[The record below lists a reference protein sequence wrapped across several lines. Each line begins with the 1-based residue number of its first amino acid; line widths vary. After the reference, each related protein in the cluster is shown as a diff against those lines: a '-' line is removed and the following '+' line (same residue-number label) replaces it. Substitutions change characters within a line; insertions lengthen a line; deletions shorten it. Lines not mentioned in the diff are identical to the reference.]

1 VNPTFLSLVALS
13 LLAAPPEVTLRPL
26 EGESTRGRLVELSGK
41 QFTFQ
46 TKASGA
52 KAEMEQGETSKLMWI
67 ELPAAVSAAKASEW
81 IELLD
86 GSRLQVAG
94 YTAAEGKSQVQ
105 LTTGQT
111 IELPTRAVHSVRF
124 REESPELAAQWRTIA
139 ASHGTGDVL
148 VIRKT
153 STRNIERG
161 GEEPMAVTEQALDQL
176 EGTVSEVSEGSVRFE
191 LDGEKVDVRREKLEG
206 IVYYRPAKREFSA
219 PICRLVDPAGSSWL
233 LREIKLADD
242 QFEATTLGGVLL
254 KLPAS
259 GVAKLDF
266 SVGNVALLDEL
277 EPDTGGGDLAVSLQP
292 AAMSYKFSRVF
303 QVRPRPPLGADAFR
317 IAGKRYEGGLSLHSP
332 VKLVYRVP
340 EGFRRFRAVA
350 GIDDSIVV
358 PGRFDLVISGDG
370 KELVRQSFAPDEP
383 RQPIPIDLEL
393 KGIRR
398 LTISLEAAAGEDIGD
413 QLDLC
418 EARFT
423 K

>member
-1 VNPTFLSLVALS
+1 VNSTFLSLVALS

-26 EGESTRGRLVELSGK
+26 EGESTSGRLTELSGK
-41 QFTFQ
+41 QLTLQ
-46 TKASGA
+46 A
-52 KAEMEQGETSKLMWI
+52 KGGTNKSEAAQWDTAKLMWI
-67 ELPAAVSAAKASEW
+67 ELPAAGTAAKPSVW

-86 GSRLQVAG
+86 GSRLQVSG
-94 YTAAEGKSQVQ
+94 YTAAEGKSQIQ

-111 IELPTRAVHSVRF
+111 IELPTRAVHSIRF
-124 REESPELAAQWRTIA
+124 RDESPELAAQWRSIA
-139 ASHGTGDVL
+139 ASQGTGDVL

-153 STRNIERG
+153 STRNVERG
-161 GEEPMAVTEQALDQL
+161 GEEPMTVTEQALDQL
-176 EGTVSEVSEGSVRFE
+176 EGTVTEVAEASVRFE

-206 IVYYRPAKREFSA
+206 IVYYRPGKREFSA
-219 PICRLVDPAGSSWL
+219 PICRLVDLAGSSWL
-233 LREIKLADD
+233 LSEIHLADGD
-242 QFEATTLGGVLL
+242 FQARTLGGVAL

-266 SVGNVALLDEL
+266 SVGNVALLDDL
-277 EPDTGGGDLAVSLQP
+277 EPDTGGGELPVSLQP

-317 IAGKRYEGGLSLHSP
+317 IAGKRYESGLSLHSP

-358 PGRFDLVISGDG
+358 PGRFDLVILGDG

-383 RQPIPIDLEL
+383 RQPMPIDLEL
-393 KGIRR
+393 KDIRR
-398 LTISLEAAAGEDIGD
+398 LTIALEAAAGEDIGD

-418 EARFT
+418 DARFT

>member
-1 VNPTFLSLVALS
+1 VNSTFLSLVALS

-26 EGESTRGRLVELSGK
+26 EGEGTSGRLTALSGK
-41 QFTFQ
+41 QLTLV
-46 TKASGA
+46 TKAGRVKSA
-52 KAEMEQGETSKLMWI
+52 TEQWDTSKLMWL
-67 ELPAAVSAAKASEW
+67 ELPAAGTAARPSMW
-81 IELLD
+81 VELLD

-94 YTAAEGKSQVQ
+94 FTAAEGKSQIQ

-111 IELPTRAVHSVRF
+111 IELPTRAVRSVRF
-124 REESPELAAQWRTIA
+124 RDQSPELAAQWRSIA
-139 ASHGTGDVL
+139 ASQGSGDVL

-153 STRNIERG
+153 SSRNVERG
-161 GEEPMAVTEQALDQL
+161 GEEPMTVTEQALDQL
-176 EGTVSEVSEGSVRFE
+176 EGTVTEVAEANVRFE

-206 IVYYRPAKREFSA
+206 IVYFRPAKREFSA
-219 PICRLVDPAGSSWL
+219 PLCRLVDPAGSSWL
-233 LREIKLADD
+233 LQEVNLTDGE
-242 QFEATTLGGVLL
+242 FEATTLCGVSL

-259 GVAKLDF
+259 AVAKLDF
-266 SVGNVALLDEL
+266 SIGNVALLDEL

-317 IAGKRYEGGLSLHSP
+317 IAGKRYESGLSLHSP

-340 EGFRRFRAVA
+340 EGFRRFHAVA

-370 KELVRQSFAPDEP
+370 RELVRQSFAPDEP
-383 RQPIPIDLEL
+383 RQAMPIDLEL
-393 KGIRR
+393 KGVRR
-398 LTISLEAAAGEDIGD
+398 LTIALEAAAGEDIGD

-423 K
+423 R

>member
-1 VNPTFLSLVALS
+1 VNSTLLSLVALS

-26 EGESTRGRLVELSGK
+26 EGESISGRLTALSGK
-41 QFTFQ
+41 QLTLQ
-46 TKASGA
+46 TKAGA
-52 KAEMEQGETSKLMWI
+52 NNSDSAPWETAKLMWI
-67 ELPAAVSAAKASEW
+67 ELPASASAARPICW
-81 IELLD
+81 VDLLD

-94 YTAAEGKSQVQ
+94 YTAAEGKSQIQ

-124 REESPELAAQWRTIA
+124 REESPELATQWRSIA
-139 ASHGTGDVL
+139 ASQGTGDVL

-153 STRNIERG
+153 STRNVERG
-161 GEEPMAVTEQALDQL
+161 GEEPMTVTEQALDQL
-176 EGTVSEVSEGSVRFE
+176 EGTVSEVGEASVRFE

-206 IVYYRPAKREFSA
+206 IVYYRPGKRELSA
-219 PICRLVDPAGSSWL
+219 PLCRLVDPAGSSWL
-233 LREIKLADD
+233 LSEIKLADG
-242 QFEATTLGGVLL
+242 QFEATTLGGAEL

-277 EPDTGGGDLAVSLQP
+277 EPDTGAGDLAVSLQP

-317 IAGKRYEGGLSLHSP
+317 IAGKRYESGLSLHSP
-332 VKLVYRVP
+332 LKLVYRVP

-370 KELVRQSFAPDEP
+370 HELVRQSFAPDEP

-393 KGIRR
+393 KSIRR
-398 LTISLEAAAGEDIGD
+398 LTISLEAATGEDIGD